1 MIIHDP
7 MITQQLPRRER
18 ERLMRRKEIIDA
30 AREVFARKG
39 FNEATLDDVAERA
52 EFGKGTLYNYF
63 PNKEALFASVIED
76 CFASMKRIAEEAFGS
91 NLTFSEKVE
100 RFVRDELSFFFN
112 NLEGVQL
119 MMREAHH
126 MRLGNPLMQLMP
138 QLLAIVSDTIGAE
151 QRRRRVISN
160 AEPIDLAMIL
170 LNMLYGQFASRI
182 YRRAGVCMEHPANP
196 SKNDIN
202 IATVFGGISKEEIER
217 EVDAATK
224 LIHTVYF
231 QGIGK

>member
-1 MIIHDP
+1 MATIQPI
-7 MITQQLPRRER
+7 PRRER

-63 PNKEALFASVIED
+63 PNKEALFLSVIED
-76 CFASMKRIAEEAFGS
+76 CFETMKGIAEEAFAADM
-91 NLTFSEKVE
+91 TFSEKVE
-100 RFVRDELSFFFN
+100 RFIRGELTFFFN

-126 MRLGNPLMQLMP
+126 LRLGNPLMQLMP
-138 QLLAIVSDTIGAE
+138 QLLSIVADTIGAE
-151 QRRRRVISN
+151 QRRRKIISN
-160 AEPIDLAMIL
+160 ADPADLAMIL
-170 LNMLYGQFASRI
+170 LNMIYGQFASRC
-182 YRRAGVCMEHPANP
+182 YRRFGACIVRPVRP
-196 SKNDIN
+196 SDNETN
-202 IATVFGGISKEEIER
+202 VAAAFEGIAKEEIDR
-217 EVDAATK
+217 EIAGATK

-231 QGIGK
+231 QGICK

>member
-1 MIIHDP
+1 MA
-7 MITQQLPRRER
+7 ITQQLPRRER

-30 AREVFARKG
+30 AREVFACKG

-63 PNKEALFASVIED
+63 PNKEALFLSVIED
-76 CFASMKRIAEEAFGS
+76 CFETMKGIAEEAFS
-91 NLTFSEKVE
+91 ANLTFAEKVE
-100 RFVRDELSFFFN
+100 RFVRGELTFFFN

-119 MMREAHH
+119 MMHEAHR

-138 QLLAIVSDTIGAE
+138 QLLAIVADTIAAE
-151 QRRRRVISN
+151 QRRRKVITN

-170 LNMLYGQFASRI
+170 LNMLYGQFASRV
-182 YRRAGVCMEHPANP
+182 YRRLGSCPGGVIP
-196 SKNDIN
+196 SSDGKSNV
-202 IATVFGGISKEEIER
+202 AAVFEGVPKEEIER
-217 EVDAATK
+217 EINVATK

-231 QGIGK
+231 QGICK

>member
-1 MIIHDP
+1 MATVQPI
-7 MITQQLPRRER
+7 PRRER

-63 PNKEALFASVIED
+63 PNKEALFLSVLED
-76 CFASMKRIAEEAFGS
+76 CFETMKGIAEEAFSS

-100 RFVRDELSFFFN
+100 RFIHSELTFFFN

-126 MRLGNPLMQLMP
+126 LKLGNPLMQLMP
-138 QLLAIVSDTIGAE
+138 QLLAIVADTIAAE
-151 QRRRRVISN
+151 QRRRKVLTN
-160 AEPIDLAMIL
+160 AEPADMANIL
-170 LNMLYGQFASRI
+170 LNMIYGQFASRV
-182 YRRAGVCMEHPANP
+182 YRRFGACIGRSPVTPTNVA
-196 SKNDIN
+196 
-202 IATVFGGISKEEIER
+202 AVFEEVSKEEIER
-217 EVDAATK
+217 EINTATK